1 MTEPPPAQ
9 DAPALEAVGPAAA
22 PAHVPAVVVGWVEA
36 GALDEA
42 QRAAF
47 KTARGR
53 VRRALRDELPGFA
66 WSFPYVRRRDLGA
79 GALEVEPVDL
89 LDAGV
94 TERRLAGWDFAFVV
108 TAADLHARFRPF
120 TLATPS
126 QALDT
131 AALSIARLDPAA
143 RDAEMTAEERTDQ
156 LAHRIAALAL
166 HAFGHLNG
174 LDHEARPEAVMHP
187 PRTPADLDAS
197 SLAFTPENRA
207 EIQAEVADVADPRME
222 ENSLFETL
230 SAPAFALKAVVLN
243 WADIADT
250 VLQIRPWR
258 FPFQLSKLT
267 TAAFSTLVVLV
278 MTAEAWDLGTRQPL
292 WLIVALAAVAI
303 VGTSG
308 YLVRKQGLLARRHG
322 QARTEQQVVQAVS
335 ILLALA
341 LGMLTTFG
349 LLFGTTLVLRT
360 LFFDA
365 PIMDGWSASL
375 GRPVGPDEVLAFAGF
390 VATLGLGVGALGG
403 SFEDQTYFRHV
414 AYVDEET

>member
-1 MTEPPPAQ
+1 MNEHSAVSN
-9 DAPALEAVGPAAA
+9 APDLEVVDPVAA

-36 GALDEA
+36 GAFDEG

-47 KTARGR
+47 KKARAL
-53 VRRALRDELPGFA
+53 VRKALRDELPGFA
-66 WSFPYVRRRDLGA
+66 WSFPYVRRRDLVHA
-79 GALEVEPVDL
+79 TLEVEPIDL

-108 TAADLHARFRPF
+108 TASDLRARFRPF
-120 TLATPS
+120 TLGTPS

-131 AALSIARLDPAA
+131 AALSIARLDPAV
-143 RDAEMTAEERTDQ
+143 RETTMTPEERTER
-156 LAHRIAALAL
+156 LAHRLAALAL

-174 LDHEARPEAVMHP
+174 LDHDARPDAVMHP
-187 PRTPADLDAS
+187 PQTPADLDAS
-197 SLAFTPENRA
+197 SLAFTSENRA

-222 ENSLFETL
+222 EETAFERL
-230 SAPAFALKAVVLN
+230 SAPAFALKAIVLN

-292 WLIVALAAVAI
+292 WLVVVLAAVAI

-322 QARTEQQVVQAVS
+322 HARTEQQVVQAVS

-341 LGMLTTFG
+341 LGMLTTYA
-349 LLFGTTLVLRT
+349 LLFGTTLALRT

-365 PIMDGWSASL
+365 AILEGWSASL
-375 GRPVGPDEVLAFAGF
+375 GRPVGPDEVVAFAGF
-390 VATLGLGVGALGG
+390 VAALGLGVGALGG